1 MEPSSPN
8 STAAESPDPTGQAEE
23 ALIDAAADDAQAR
36 LWLRS
41 ITALLQSRPA
51 EPDSDPKI
59 QKALSRLWI
68 AAADRAARIL
78 RADVVGI
85 DRSRDS
91 G

>member
-1 MEPSSPN
+1 MGPL
-8 STAAESPDPTGQAEE
+8 STAESPDSDPAAESDD

-36 LWLRS
+36 LWLRT
-41 ITALLQSRPA
+41 ITMLLQSRPA
-51 EPDSDPKI
+51 EPDADTKI
-59 QKALSRLWI
+59 QRALSRLWI